1 MTLIADAALVARG
14 ECAPTASAAAYRAAA
29 LSWAETCAHEDE
41 TPTVALARLCASGSG
56 IVGDLYRAAAIAHAL
71 DELDITELV
80 PRDAHQ
86 AYNRLATW
94 SGLLQLVAPHRE
106 PLERLSATVRRRLGT
121 NMAVRALFV
130 LILQEPKQ

>member
-14 ECAPTASAAAYRAAA
+14 ECAPAASARAYRAAA
-29 LSWAETCAHEDE
+29 LAWAETCANEDE
-41 TPTVALARLCASGSG
+41 TPTVALARLCANGSG
-56 IVGDLYRAAAIAHAL
+56 IVGDLYRAASIAHAIDAL
-71 DELDITELV
+71 DLTELV

-86 AYNRLATW
+86 AYNRLTAW
-94 SGLLQLVAPHRE
+94 SDLLRLVAPHRA
-106 PLERLSATVRRRLGT
+106 PLEPLSATVRRLLGN

>member
-1 MTLIADAALVARG
+1 VTLIADAALVARG

-56 IVGDLYRAAAIAHAL
+56 IVGNLYRAAAIAHAIDAL
-71 DELDITELV
+71 DLTELV
-80 PRDAHQ
+80 PLDAPQ
-86 AYNRLATW
+86 ASNRHAAW
-94 SGLLQLVAPHRE
+94 VGLLDLVAPHRA
-106 PLERLSATVRRRLGT
+106 PLEPLSATVRRLLGT